1 MFNKVV
7 IANRGAIAA
16 RVLRALKKLDIRTV
30 AVYSEADAALP
41 HLNEADEIP
50 VTLEQLASQASP
62 GANGLT
68 FLPYCPTSAC
78 VRLIGVLD

>member
-41 HLNEADEIP
+41 HLNKP
-50 VTLEQLASQASP
+50 MRSQ
-62 GANGLT
+62 
-68 FLPYCPTSAC
+68 
-78 VRLIGVLD
+78 